1 MKLFQTHNKHQI
13 SLIFASFTVIFLI
26 LDFAGCSKIQD
37 EKTIISSVT
46 TIAGFSDDK
55 AKHFGEPFG
64 VSIDKTGILYV
75 SDGEQGKIWRVL
87 DNEKLEIVTD
97 KLNTPSA
104 MAFDKDRQ

>member
-37 EKTIISSVT
+37 EKTIISRAT

-64 VSIDKTGILYV
+64 VSVDKNGILRV
-75 SDGEQGKIWRVL
+75 KQGK
-87 DNEKLEIVTD
+87 
-97 KLNTPSA
+97 
-104 MAFDKDRQ
+104 